1 MTSLCE
7 NIKLLKYLDLFPYV
21 VIKTSQFKIQWSLIY
36 STDTNIIMCIKLLWK
51 DMFSLIKTRII
62 HIFVLFCNIVVSYDM
77 LPRLLYL
84 SSAVQYIFE
93 KLWEL
98 FSALLTQ
105 KWFFSITFWNFRCN
119 SKDAFLQDF
128 LVILHN
134 Y

>member
-84 SSAVQYIFE
+84 SSALQYISE